1 MKIYTLAGVP
11 YVPVVTTS
19 GIVLRKAGR
28 RRQVSPGQ
36 LGLFDGPSEG
46 DTKVENGITYRLN
59 ANSRWEREDKP
70 DKPKEIVPVIKKED
84 ALKTIEGTEK
94 KTTKNLFRS
103 LAAQVGITDEVD
115 TCSCCGK
122 SGLRRT
128 VVFETT
134 QEWQGEGGD
143 QFVFLGTTCAT
154 RAKEKAGK
162 KFDDVR
168 LKVNA
173 QGQTRMQ
180 REEEKREA
188 KIREDFTSMLVSKGR
203 SLSEAQDIVK
213 HLESMPNGLYR
224 MAMQMKLDA
233 ENDRAYRDRAN
244 T

>member
-1 MKIYTLAGVP
+1 MKIYTFAGVP

-46 DTKVENGITYRLN
+46 DTKTEDGVTYRLN
-59 ANSRWEREDKP
+59 SNSRWERADKP

-103 LAAQVGITDEVD
+103 LAAQIGITDEVD

-173 QGQTRMQ
+173 QGQTKMQ
-180 REEEKREA
+180 TRIQQEEEKRKAE
-188 KIREDFTSMLVSKGR
+188 IREDFTSMLVSNGR

-213 HLESMPNGLYR
+213 HLESMPNGISR

-233 ENDRAYRDRAN
+233 ASDRA
-244 T
+244 